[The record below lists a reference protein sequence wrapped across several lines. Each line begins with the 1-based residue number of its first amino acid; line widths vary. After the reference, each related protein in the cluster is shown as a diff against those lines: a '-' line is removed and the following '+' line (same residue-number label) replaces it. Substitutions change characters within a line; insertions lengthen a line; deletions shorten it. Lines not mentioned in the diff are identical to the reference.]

1 MKMKKLFAILLASSL
16 ASTASS
22 SASELEDRYE
32 DRYEDQ
38 YYVGL
43 NFGAGWGD
51 IFKMKPSVVF
61 GYNYDKNSKFELE
74 VLANIS
80 DITDKVKR
88 KVGTSL
94 LANYRYY
101 PDFDIDPIKLYASI
115 GLGGYIQVLPSFGF
129 GGSSTGE
136 TTGKNVADSGDSGNI
151 VDRDG
156 TKNDNKREEEEKSQ
170 EAPALLAVE
179 ASELKTD
186 SSLVDKILS
195 SISYKLKVGVDCEI
209 TQQIV
214 ATVAIAA
221 SGQLSAFKP
230 PVQIPDAI
238 IEVGIRY
245 NF

>member
-16 ASTASS
+16 ANTASS
-22 SASELEDRYE
+22 SASELE

-51 IFKMKPSVVF
+51 TFKTKPSVVF

-74 VLANIS
+74 VLANVS
-80 DITDKVKR
+80 DITDKQKR
-88 KVGTSL
+88 KAGASL
-94 LANYRYY
+94 LVNYRYY
-101 PDFDIDPIKLYASI
+101 PDLEIDPIKLYASI
-115 GLGGYIQVLPSFGF
+115 GLSGYIQVLPSFGF

-136 TTGKNVADSGDSGNI
+136 TTGENVSGNGGSSKNVSDNDDSGTGVNPSVGEN
-151 VDRDG
+151 V
-156 TKNDNKREEEEKSQ
+156 KEVEEETQKITSAAETSN
-170 EAPALLAVE
+170 PSLA
-179 ASELKTD
+179 
-186 SSLVDKILS
+186 DKVLS
-195 SISYKLKVGVDCEI
+195 SVSYKVKLGVDYEF
-209 TQQIV
+209 TPQIV
-214 ATVAIAA
+214 GTVAIDAN
-221 SGQLSAFKP
+221 GQLSAFKP

>member
-1 MKMKKLFAILLASSL
+1 MSNMKMKKLFAILLASSL

-32 DRYEDQ
+32 DH

-51 IFKMKPSVVF
+51 TFKMKPSVVF

-80 DITDKVKR
+80 DITDKQKR
-88 KVGTSL
+88 KVGASL

-101 PDFDIDPIKLYASI
+101 PDLEIDPIKLYASI
-115 GLGGYIQVLPSFGF
+115 GLGGYIQVLPSFGL

-136 TTGKNVADSGDSGNI
+136 TKGKNVANKDDSGRITNED
-151 VDRDG
+151 V
-156 TKNDNKREEEEKSQ
+156 TENDNTKKEEEKSQ
-170 EAPALLAVE
+170 EAPALLAADE
-179 ASELKTD
+179 TSD
-186 SSLVDKILS
+186 PSLVDKILS
-195 SISYKLKVGVDCEI
+195 SISYKLKVGVDYEF
-209 TQQIV
+209 TPQIV

>member
-51 IFKMKPSVVF
+51 TFKMKPSVVF

-80 DITDKVKR
+80 DITNAQNR
-88 KVGTSL
+88 KVGAGL

-101 PDFDIDPIKLYASI
+101 PDLEIDPIKLYASI

-129 GGSSTGE
+129 GSSS
-136 TTGKNVADSGDSGNI
+136 TGKNVADSGNSGNI
-151 VDRDG
+151 VDKDS
-156 TKNDNKREEEEKSQ
+156 TENDNTREEEKER
-170 EAPALLAVE
+170 EAPALLAADGSKVT
-179 ASELKTD
+179 SD
-186 SSLVDKILS
+186 PSLVDKILS
-195 SISYKLKVGVDCEI
+195 SISYKLKVGVDYEF
-209 TQQIV
+209 TPQIV

>member
-32 DRYEDQ
+32 DQ

-51 IFKMKPSVVF
+51 TFKMKPSVVF

-80 DITDKVKR
+80 DITDKQKR
-88 KVGTSL
+88 KVGASL

-101 PDFDIDPIKLYASI
+101 PDFDIDPIKLYASV

-136 TTGKNVADSGDSGNI
+136 TKGKNVADRDDSGKITNKD
-151 VDRDG
+151 V
-156 TKNDNKREEEEKSQ
+156 TENDNKGKGKKRVK
-170 EAPALLAVE
+170 
-179 ASELKTD
+179 
-186 SSLVDKILS
+186 
-195 SISYKLKVGVDCEI
+195 KL
-209 TQQIV
+209 
-214 ATVAIAA
+214 
-221 SGQLSAFKP
+221 QL
-230 PVQIPDAI
+230 
-238 IEVGIRY
+238 Y
-245 NF
+245 

>member
-32 DRYEDQ
+32 DH

-51 IFKMKPSVVF
+51 TFKMKPSVVF

-80 DITDKVKR
+80 DITDKQKR
-88 KVGTSL
+88 KVGASL

-101 PDFDIDPIKLYASI
+101 PDLEIDPIKLYASI
-115 GLGGYIQVLPSFGF
+115 GLGGYIQVLPSFGL

-136 TTGKNVADSGDSGNI
+136 TKGKNVANKDDSGRITNED
-151 VDRDG
+151 V
-156 TKNDNKREEEEKSQ
+156 TENDNTKKEEEKSQ
-170 EAPALLAVE
+170 EAPALLAADE
-179 ASELKTD
+179 TSD
-186 SSLVDKILS
+186 PSLVDKILS
-195 SISYKLKVGVDCEI
+195 SISYKLKVGVDYEF
-209 TQQIV
+209 TPQIV

>member
-1 MKMKKLFAILLASSL
+1 MSNMKMKKLFAILLASSL

-32 DRYEDQ
+32 DQ

-51 IFKMKPSVVF
+51 TFKMKPSVVF

-80 DITDKVKR
+80 DITDKQKR
-88 KVGTSL
+88 KVGASL

-101 PDFDIDPIKLYASI
+101 PDLEIDPIKLYASI

-136 TTGKNVADSGDSGNI
+136 TTVKNVSDSGNSGEI
-151 VDRDG
+151 VSKG
-156 TKNDNKREEEEKSQ
+156 GGKNDNRREEEEESQ
-170 EAPALLAVE
+170 EAPALLAADGSKVT
-179 ASELKTD
+179 SD
-186 SSLVDKILS
+186 PSLVDKILS
-195 SISYKLKVGVDCEI
+195 SISYKLKVGVDYEF
-209 TQQIV
+209 TPQIV

>member
-51 IFKMKPSVVF
+51 TFKMKPSVVF

-80 DITDKVKR
+80 DITDKQKR
-88 KVGTSL
+88 KVGASL

-101 PDFDIDPIKLYASI
+101 PDLEIDPIKLYASI

-136 TTGKNVADSGDSGNI
+136 TTVKNVSDSGNSGEI
-151 VDRDG
+151 VSKG
-156 TKNDNKREEEEKSQ
+156 GGKNDKKGKEKKESQ
-170 EAPALLAVE
+170 EDPDLLA
-179 ASELKTD
+179 ADKTSD
-186 SSLVDKILS
+186 PSLVDKILS
-195 SISYKLKVGVDCEI
+195 SISYKLKVGVDYEF
-209 TQQIV
+209 TPQIV

>member
-32 DRYEDQ
+32 DQ

-51 IFKMKPSVVF
+51 TFKMKPSVVF

-80 DITDKVKR
+80 DITDKQKR
-88 KVGTSL
+88 KVGASL

-101 PDFDIDPIKLYASI
+101 PDLEIDPIKLYASV

-136 TTGKNVADSGDSGNI
+136 TTVKNVADSGDSGNI
-151 VDRDG
+151 VNRDG
-156 TKNDNKREEEEKSQ
+156 TKNDNTREEEEKSQ
-170 EAPALLAVE
+170 EAPALLAADGSKVT
-179 ASELKTD
+179 SD
-186 SSLVDKILS
+186 PSLVDKILS
-195 SISYKLKVGVDCEI
+195 SISYKLKVGVDYEF
-209 TQQIV
+209 TPQIV